1 MFSSVFVLHHP
12 TILLF
17 TNTIQWENWA
27 KSFLPLWIMSYSL
40 DALNKLF
47 QKKVTNKFFCH
58 QKKYEALLLRETDK
72 NLQPD
77 NSRIHDLDNL

>member
-1 MFSSVFVLHHP
+1 
-12 TILLF
+12 
-17 TNTIQWENWA
+17 
-27 KSFLPLWIMSYSL
+27 MSYSL

-47 QKKVTNKFFCH
+47 LKKVTNKFFCH